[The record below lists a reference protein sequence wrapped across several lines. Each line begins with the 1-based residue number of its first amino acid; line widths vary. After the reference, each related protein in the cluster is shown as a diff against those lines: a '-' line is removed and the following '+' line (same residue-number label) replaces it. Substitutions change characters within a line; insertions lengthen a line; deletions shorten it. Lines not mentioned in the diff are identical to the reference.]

1 MQKCILGIQGKS
13 RNMCKGKVEIQV
25 LISANNFF
33 FKNSCTQKDLN
44 DVSKSCLIS
53 LLLSEQ

>member
-33 FKNSCTQKDLN
+33 LN
-44 DVSKSCLIS
+44 IHVHKKI
-53 LLLSEQ
+53 